1 MVKLTDMA
9 EGDYPE
15 YRQFFILE
23 YAQDLQESRGY
34 DAEKA
39 RAIATQSI
47 DIALPQGVHT
57 RANKLWCIHSSDDAG
72 VIIGY
77 LWVVLKEHAAWV
89 SDFCLLPAWRGRGFG
104 KASLAAMDV
113 ALTAL
118 GIGEIGLRV
127 AAHNPVAKTLYEK
140 NGFQIT
146 GFNMHKNLEPNP
158 HQTAINPMK

>member
-1 MVKLTDMA
+1 MVNLTDMA
-9 EGDYPE
+9 DGDYPE

-47 DIALPQGVHT
+47 DIALPQGIYT
-57 RANKLWCIHSSDDAG
+57 AANKLWCIHSSGNAD
-72 VIIGY
+72 IIGY
-77 LWVVLKEHAAWV
+77 LWVVLKENTAWV
-89 SDFCLLPAWRGRGFG
+89 SDFCLLPVWRSRGFG
-104 KASLAAMDV
+104 KASLAALDV
-113 ALTAL
+113 ALAAL

-127 AAHNPVAKTLYEK
+127 AAHNPMAKALYEK

-146 GFNMHKNLEPNP
+146 GFNMHKNLEPNLP
-158 HQTAINPMK
+158 SDRH

>member
-1 MVKLTDMA
+1 MVNLTDMA

-23 YAQDLQESRGY
+23 YAQDLQASRGY

-47 DIALPQGVHT
+47 DIALPQSVHT
-57 RANKLWCIHSSDDAG
+57 AANKLWCIHSAENEDA
-72 VIIGY
+72 VIGY
-77 LWVVLKEHAAWV
+77 LWVILKENAAWV

-104 KASLAAMDV
+104 KAALAAMDA
-113 ALTAL
+113 ALVAL

-127 AAHNPVAKTLYEK
+127 AVHNPVARALYEK
-140 NGFQIT
+140 SGFQIT
-146 GFNMHKNLEPNP
+146 GFNMHKHLEPD
-158 HQTAINPMK
+158 ASSDCG

>member
-1 MVKLTDMA
+1 MVNLTDMA

-23 YAQDLQESRGY
+23 YAQDLQDSRGY

-57 RANKLWCIHSSDDAG
+57 AANKLWCIYSADNED

-77 LWVVLKEHAAWV
+77 LWVVLNENAAWV
-89 SDFCLLPAWRGRGFG
+89 SDFCLLSGWRGRGFG
-104 KASLAAMDV
+104 KASLAALDA
-113 ALTAL
+113 ALAAL
-118 GIGEIGLRV
+118 GMGEIGLRV
-127 AAHNPVAKTLYEK
+127 AVNNSVARALYEK
-140 NGFQIT
+140 SGFQIT
-146 GFNMHKNLEPNP
+146 GFNMHKNLN
-158 HQTAINPMK
+158 

>member
-1 MVKLTDMA
+1 MVKLMDMA

-23 YAQDLQESRGY
+23 YAQDLQDSRGY
-34 DAEKA
+34 DEEKA

-47 DIALPQGVHT
+47 DIALSQGVHT
-57 RANKLWCIHSSDDAG
+57 ATNKLWCIHSADNEG

-77 LWVVLKEHAAWV
+77 LWVILNENAAWV

-104 KASLAAMDV
+104 KASLAALDA
-113 ALTAL
+113 ALVAL

-127 AAHNPVAKTLYEK
+127 AVNNPIARALYEK
-140 NGFQIT
+140 SGFQIT
-146 GFNMHKNLEPNP
+146 GFNMHKNL
-158 HQTAINPMK
+158 K

>member
-1 MVKLTDMA
+1 MVNLTDMT
-9 EGDYPE
+9 ESDYPD

-47 DIALPQGVHT
+47 DVALPQST
-57 RANKLWCIHSSDDAG
+57 LTPANKLWCIHSLDNED
-72 VIIGY
+72 VIGY
-77 LWVVLKEHAAWV
+77 LWVILNGNSAWI

-113 ALTAL
+113 VVAAL
-118 GIGEIGLRV
+118 GINEVGLRV
-127 AAHNPVAKTLYEK
+127 ATGNSVAKALYEK
-140 NGFQIT
+140 QGFQIT
-146 GFNMHKNLEPNP
+146 GFNMHKSLESGSSSDCG
-158 HQTAINPMK
+158 

>member
-1 MVKLTDMA
+1 MVNLTDMT
-9 EGDYPE
+9 ESDYPD

-47 DIALPQGVHT
+47 DIALPQGIHT
-57 RANKLWCIHSSDDAG
+57 SANKLWCIHSLGGEG

-77 LWVVLKEHAAWV
+77 LWVILNGNSAWI

-104 KASLAAMDV
+104 KASLAAMDMVV
-113 ALTAL
+113 ATL
-118 GIGEIGLRV
+118 GISEIGLRV
-127 AAHNPVAKTLYEK
+127 ATGNSVAKALYEK
-140 NGFQIT
+140 QGFQIT
-146 GFNMHKNLEPNP
+146 GFNMHKSLESDSSSDCG
-158 HQTAINPMK
+158 